1 MAGLPVAIPQSRYT
15 VAAARSAMRW
25 VSRRVL
31 LAFSIAVLSLLVITA
46 FIAPLIDR
54 HDPKIGDLDD
64 KNTPPFWMG
73 PLTVTKVVVPGIPQD
88 EQTEISL
95 QKASNLATS
104 EKILDLNN
112 VPLPQEAIYLT
123 RDVQIV
129 SEVTD
134 GSTQIG
140 VSRAMELA
148 NAGLLLQPFEDRPF
162 TPAEVEGL
170 GQADIKAIYAVVAN
184 PDLQIAQS
192 DAVKA
197 AEAGTLFDL
206 SGNALTPAQVEQS
219 SALGMEVQ
227 VGAPGAIAVS
237 AREQR
242 ADALMVQEVRRPAG
256 VGTFPLG
263 TDPQG
268 RDLLSRIIWG
278 ARISLIVA
286 TVTLVVGGILGVSL
300 GLISGYFGGWVDEII
315 MRAVDIILALPLVL
329 VALVLVVA
337 VGEFHI
343 PFLPQKE
350 VHLIASVLSLFIW
363 TRFARQVRGEVLH
376 LKTMDYV
383 SLARISGCSTLRILV
398 AHLLPGVMNTVIV
411 VATLQVSVV
420 ILLESILS
428 FLGAG
433 VPPPTPAWGSM
444 VSEGRNFLRTAW
456 WVSTMPGIALLLTVM
471 AFNLLGDWIRDAL
484 DPRLRNVD

>member
-15 VAAARSAMRW
+15 VAAARNAMRW

-227 VGAPGAIAVS
+227 VGAPGAISVS

-383 SLARISGCSTLRILV
+383 SLARISGCSTLRILA

>member
-1 MAGLPVAIPQSRYT
+1 MAGLPVAVPQPRVSID
-15 VAAARSAMRW
+15 SAKQAVRW
-25 VSRRVL
+25 FSRRVL
-31 LAFSIAVLSLLVITA
+31 LIFSIVVLALLVVTA
-46 FIAPLIDR
+46 VVAPLIDR

-73 PLTVTKVVVPGIPQD
+73 PLTVTKTVVPGIPQN

-95 QKASNLATS
+95 QKASNLSTS
-104 EKILDLNN
+104 EKILD
-112 VPLPQEAIYLT
+112 VSGIPLPQSAIYLT
-123 RDVQIV
+123 REVEIV
-129 SEVTD
+129 TGAVTD
-134 GSTQIG
+134 VSTQIDMA
-140 VSRAMELA
+140 RAMELA
-148 NAGLLLQPFEDRPF
+148 NAGLLLQPFEDTPL
-162 TPAEVEGL
+162 TPADVEGL
-170 GQADIKAIYAVVAN
+170 GQAEIKQIYAVVAN
-184 PDLQIAQS
+184 PDLQIAQA

-197 AEAGTLFDL
+197 AEAGTLSDL
-206 SGNALTPAQVEQS
+206 SGNPLTRAQVEGS
-219 SALGMEVQ
+219 DALGMEVQ
-227 VGAPGAIAVS
+227 IGGAGAVS
-237 AREQR
+237 VREQR
-242 ADALMVQEVRRPAG
+242 ADDLVVQEVRRPAG
-256 VGTFPLG
+256 IGTFPLG

-286 TVTLVVGGILGVSL
+286 AVTLIVGGTVGVAL

-315 MRAVDIILALPLVL
+315 MRIVDIVLALPLVL

-363 TRFARQVRGEVLH
+363 VRFARQVRGEVLR

-383 SLARISGCSTLRILV
+383 SLARISGCSTMRILA
-398 AHLLPGVMNTVIV
+398 AHLLPGVLNTVIV

-456 WVSTMPGIALLLTVM
+456 WVSTMPGVALLLTVL

-484 DPRLRNVD
+484 DPRLRNIG

>member
-1 MAGLPVAIPQSRYT
+1 MAGLPIAVPQP
-15 VAAARSAMRW
+15 RSSIASVRQATRW
-25 VSRRVL
+25 FGRRVL
-31 LAFSIAVLSLLVITA
+31 LIFSIVVLAILLFTAVL
-46 FIAPLIDR
+46 APLIDR

-64 KNTPPFWMG
+64 KNTPPFWMESI
-73 PLTVTKVVVPGIPQD
+73 TVTKVVVPGIPQN

-95 QKASNLATS
+95 QKASNLSTS
-104 EKILDLNN
+104 EKILDVNGI
-112 VPLPQEAIYLT
+112 PLPQSAIYLT
-123 RDVQIV
+123 RDVEIV
-129 SEVTD
+129 SDITD
-134 GSTQIG
+134 PTAQIDL
-140 VSRAMELA
+140 SKAMELA
-148 NAGLLLQPFEDRPF
+148 NAGLLLQPFDDKAF
-162 TPAEVEGL
+162 TPAEVEAL
-170 GQADIKAIYAVVAN
+170 GRVDIKQIYAVVAN
-184 PDLQIAQS
+184 PDLQLAQS
-192 DAVKA
+192 DAVKM
-197 AEAGTLFDL
+197 AEAGNLLDL
-206 SGNALTPAQVEQS
+206 SGNPLTRAQVEGPG
-219 SALGMEVQ
+219 ALGMEVQ
-227 VGAPGAIAVS
+227 VGTAAATM
-237 AREQR
+237 AREVR
-242 ADALMVQEVRRPAG
+242 GDDLIVQEVRRPAG

-286 TVTLVVGGILGVSL
+286 GVTLVVGGTVGVAL
-300 GLISGYFGGWVDEII
+300 GLISGYFGGWVDEVI
-315 MRAVDIILALPLVL
+315 MRMVDIILALPLVL

-343 PFLPQKE
+343 PLLPQKE

-363 TRFARQVRGEVLH
+363 VRFARQVRGEVLR

-383 SLARISGCSTLRILV
+383 SLARISGCSTMRILT
-398 AHLLPGVMNTVIV
+398 AHLLPGVLNTVIV

-456 WVSTMPGIALLLTVM
+456 WVSTMPGLALLVTVL

-484 DPRLRNVD
+484 DPRLRNFE

>member
-1 MAGLPVAIPQSRYT
+1 MAGLPVAIPQPRDT
-15 VAAARSAMRW
+15 VAAVRTAMRW
-25 VSRRVL
+25 ASRRVL

-104 EKILDLNN
+104 EKILDLNS

-140 VSRAMELA
+140 VSKAMELA

-219 SALGMEVQ
+219 SALGTEVQ
-227 VGAPGAIAVS
+227 VGAPGAISVA

>member
-1 MAGLPVAIPQSRYT
+1 
-15 VAAARSAMRW
+15 
-25 VSRRVL
+25 VL
-31 LAFSIAVLSLLVITA
+31 LIFSILVLAILVITA
-46 FIAPLIDR
+46 VIAPLIDR

-73 PLTVTKVVVPGIPQD
+73 SLTVQKVVVPGIPQD
-88 EQTEISL
+88 EQTQISF
-95 QKASNLATS
+95 QKASNLSTS
-104 EKILDLNN
+104 EKILDLEGN
-112 VPLPQEAIYLT
+112 PLPQSEIYLT
-123 RDVQIV
+123 REVEIV
-129 SEVTD
+129 SDVTD
-134 GSTQIG
+134 ATAQISL
-140 VSRAMELA
+140 SRAMELA
-148 NAGLLLQPFEDRPF
+148 TAGLLLKPFEDTAF
-162 TPAEVEGL
+162 TPEEVEAL
-170 GQADIKAIYAVVAN
+170 GRPDIKQIYAVVAN
-184 PDLQIAQS
+184 SDLQIAQS
-192 DAVKA
+192 DAVKL
-197 AEAGTLFDL
+197 AEAGSLMDL
-206 SGNALTPAQVEQS
+206 SGRPLTRAQVEAPG
-219 SALGMEVQ
+219 ALGMEVQ
-227 VGAPGAIAVS
+227 VGAGGPTQ

-242 ADALMVQEVRRPAG
+242 GDQLIVQEVRRPAG
-256 VGTFPLG
+256 VGNFPLG

-286 TVTLVVGGILGVSL
+286 AVTLIVGGTVGVTL
-300 GLISGYFGGWVDEII
+300 GLVSGYFGGWVDEVI
-315 MRAVDIILALPLVL
+315 MRMVDIILALPLVL

-343 PFLPQKE
+343 PLLPQKE

-363 TRFARQVRGEVLH
+363 VRFARQVRGEVLR

-383 SLARISGCSTLRILV
+383 SLARISGCSTMRILA
-398 AHLLPGVMNTVIV
+398 AHLLPGVLNTVIV

-456 WVSTMPGIALLLTVM
+456 WVSTMPGVALLLTVL

-484 DPRLRNVD
+484 DPRLRNIG

>member
-1 MAGLPVAIPQSRYT
+1 MAGLPVAVPQPRVSID
-15 VAAARSAMRW
+15 SAKQAVRW
-25 VSRRVL
+25 FSRRVL
-31 LAFSIAVLSLLVITA
+31 LIFSIVVLALLVVTA
-46 FIAPLIDR
+46 VVAPLIDR

-73 PLTVTKVVVPGIPQD
+73 PLTVTKTVVPGIPQN

-95 QKASNLATS
+95 QKASNLSTS
-104 EKILDLNN
+104 EKILD
-112 VPLPQEAIYLT
+112 VSGIPLPQSAIYLT
-123 RDVQIV
+123 REVEIV
-129 SEVTD
+129 TGAVTD
-134 GSTQIG
+134 VSTQIDMA
-140 VSRAMELA
+140 RAMELA
-148 NAGLLLQPFEDRPF
+148 NAGLLLQPFEDTPL
-162 TPAEVEGL
+162 TPADVEGL
-170 GQADIKAIYAVVAN
+170 GQAEIKQIYAVVAN
-184 PDLQIAQS
+184 PDLQIAQA

-197 AEAGTLFDL
+197 AEAGTLSDL
-206 SGNALTPAQVEQS
+206 SGNPLTRAQVEGS
-219 SALGMEVQ
+219 DALGMEVQ
-227 VGAPGAIAVS
+227 IGGAGAVS
-237 AREQR
+237 VREQR
-242 ADALMVQEVRRPAG
+242 ADDLVVQEVRRPAG
-256 VGTFPLG
+256 IGTFPLG

-286 TVTLVVGGILGVSL
+286 AVTLIVGGTVGVAL

-315 MRAVDIILALPLVL
+315 MRIVDIVLALPLVL

-363 TRFARQVRGEVLH
+363 VRFARQVRGEVLR

-383 SLARISGCSTLRILV
+383 SLARISGCSTMRILV
-398 AHLLPGVMNTVIV
+398 AHLLPGVLNTVIV

-456 WVSTMPGIALLLTVM
+456 WVSTMPGLALLLTVL

-484 DPRLRNVD
+484 DPRLRNIG